1 MENHIPSVFTI
12 ITDSEFEESKK
23 LVDAET
29 GEIVLEGDY
38 YHDKI
43 DEQIVGF
50 LHCMD
55 FFGYPYTLEKS
66 SKTP

>member
-1 MENHIPSVFTI
+1 MENHIPSIFTI

-38 YHDKI
+38 YHDHIENQI
-43 DEQIVGF
+43 DGF
-50 LHCMD
+50 LQCMD
-55 FFGYPYTLEKS
+55 YFGYPYQMAKNVNE
-66 SKTP
+66 

>member
-1 MENHIPSVFTI
+1 MENHIPSIFTI

-38 YHDKI
+38 YHDHIENQI
-43 DEQIVGF
+43 DGF

-55 FFGYPYTLEKS
+55 YFGYPYQMAKNVNE
-66 SKTP
+66 